1 MSCDDFYPPLPLN
14 PGDVYTLPFEDGQMH
29 VIEIVSVECDGF
41 ITLAKVDNSQEI
53 IEIATDH
60 LQQRAKAARDEI
72 LI

>member
-1 MSCDDFYPPLPLN
+1 MNNDFYPPLPLN

-41 ITLAKVDNSQEI
+41 LVLANADNSQEI
-53 IEIATDH
+53 IEIAATH
-60 LQQRAKAARDEI
+60 LQERAKAARKEL

>member
-1 MSCDDFYPPLPLN
+1 MTTDDFYPPLPLN

-41 ITLAKVDNSQEI
+41 LVLAKADNSQEI
-53 IEIATDH
+53 IEIAAAH
-60 LQQRAKAARDEI
+60 LQERAKAAREDL